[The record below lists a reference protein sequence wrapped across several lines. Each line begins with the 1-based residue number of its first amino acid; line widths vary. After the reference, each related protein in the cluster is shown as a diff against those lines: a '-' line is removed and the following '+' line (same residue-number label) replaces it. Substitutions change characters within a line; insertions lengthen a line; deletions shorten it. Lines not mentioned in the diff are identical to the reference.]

1 VAARAR
7 LEHRLGDIDAEQVVL
22 ARLDPAEVLR
32 EDGEGALERRRHDD
46 LVAHRGRLCLHGH
59 ETSC

>member
-1 VAARAR
+1 
-7 LEHRLGDIDAEQVVL
+7 VL

-32 EDGEGALERRRHDD
+32 EDGEGALERRLHDD
-46 LVAHRGRLCLHGH
+46 LVAHRGGLCLHGH